1 MIKTQSKD
9 LEYFINESN
18 EASSD
23 KTSLDLALCKQ
34 NMKPDIWYQNC
45 IDPGLFVGWY
55 ISTVYEENRILQ
67 TKNGKNLEKNL
78 GICYFEEKTFVGFL
92 IFIKN
97 LNFVEV
103 FGASNVWGNVSIIAN
118 KEYWLETEKI
128 TPDKNRIHGKI
139 SEKSWSKPGFTL
151 IYCSPEQIKGHN
163 PDKKSDVWSF
173 GMTIYSFLTHLS
185 PYDYL
190 TNNGKKK
197 LDKNE
202 YYNEIYYNKRI
213 PKIPDNFKIQ
223 YPGIFKLMEDMWK
236 TDPEQRP
243 NIKQVRQSLVNFFLQ
258 I

>member
-1 MIKTQSKD
+1 M
-9 LEYFINESN
+9 
-18 EASSD
+18 AH
-23 KTSLDLALCKQ
+23 
-34 NMKPDIWYQNC
+34 
-45 IDPGLFVGWY
+45 
-55 ISTVYEENRILQ
+55 VYGCLRLQ
-67 TKNGKNLEKNL
+67 THFILFDSNLEPKLTDL
-78 GICYFEEKTFVGFL
+78 GL
-92 IFIKN
+92 
-97 LNFVEV
+97 
-103 FGASNVWGNVSIIAN
+103 SR
-118 KEYWLETEKI
+118 KI
-128 TPDKNRIHGKI
+128 T
-139 SEKSWSKPGFTL
+139 EKSWSKPGFTL